1 MKAYTD
7 IEQSK
12 KLAEIL
18 PVESADMYYLN
29 RHIDLAETKYE
40 IFVVDK
46 SNKYIDFFNSY
57 AVAIEKHEI
66 IPAWSLAALLDVLP
80 EVNDN
85 KPAIFLNDNSIIYPY
100 VCDLSVKADN
110 LIDACVAMILKLHE
124 LKML

>member
-18 PVESADMYYLN
+18 PLESADMYFNIAPDEGYSIEVIQDSGFIYHQFENTEDFNDCQYL
-29 RHIDLAETKYE
+29 
-40 IFVVDK
+40 
-46 SNKYIDFFNSY
+46 
-57 AVAIEKHEI
+57 
-66 IPAWSLAALLDVLP
+66 PCWSLAALIGVLP

-100 VCDLSVKADN
+100 VGDLSVKADN
-110 LIDACVAMILKLHE
+110 LIDACYEMILKLHE

>member
-1 MKAYTD
+1 MKSYTNL
-7 IEQSK
+7 EQSK

-18 PVESADMYYLN
+18 PIKSADMKWFVPADNEGEFVEEVSLIKY
-29 RHIDLAETKYE
+29 KYE
-40 IFVVDK
+40 YNLFEKVTDWDDTP
-46 SNKYIDFFNSY
+46 YI
-57 AVAIEKHEI
+57 
-66 IPAWSLAALLDVLP
+66 PCWSLAAFIGVLP

-110 LIDACVAMILKLHE
+110 LIDACYEMILRLYE